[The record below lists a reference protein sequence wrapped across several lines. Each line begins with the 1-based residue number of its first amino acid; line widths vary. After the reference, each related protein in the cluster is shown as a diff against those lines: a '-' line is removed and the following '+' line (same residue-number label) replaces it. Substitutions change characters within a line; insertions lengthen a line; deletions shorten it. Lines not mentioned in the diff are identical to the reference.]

1 MKNYISIIIP
11 VYNSK
16 KFIKETLQS
25 IENQTYKNYEI
36 ILVDDCSTD
45 GTFKLLQKITKKI
58 MIKLDFIELKKTQVR
73 FQHQET

>member
-11 VYNSK
+11 TYNSK
-16 KFIKETLQS
+16 KFIKETLKS

-45 GTFKLLQKITKKI
+45 GTVKLLQKI
-58 MIKLDFIELKKTQVR
+58 Q
-73 FQHQET
+73 